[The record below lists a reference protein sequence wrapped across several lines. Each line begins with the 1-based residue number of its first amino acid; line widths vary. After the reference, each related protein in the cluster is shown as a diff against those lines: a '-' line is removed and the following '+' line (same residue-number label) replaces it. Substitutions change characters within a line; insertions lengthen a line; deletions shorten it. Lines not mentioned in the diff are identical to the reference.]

1 MAISHCLP
9 KRIEGMGASQAFG
22 KDFRQC
28 RAAWRG
34 YAGRDQE
41 HVFVVDGNDP
51 WMHRKGGGVEAVE
64 EKQGFGVGGRIGQT
78 AQENIHTRRGGIE
91 PLHICDMVAAGEF
104 KGFVSKRNFLRVHE
118 FFQVLAG
125 GKSVWISERVC
136 STM

>member
-1 MAISHCLP
+1 MAVSHCLP

-51 WMHRKGGGVEAVE
+51 WMHGARDGVETVKK
-64 EKQGFGVGGRIGQT
+64 KQGFGMSGW
-78 AQENIHTRRGGIE
+78 
-91 PLHICDMVAAGEF
+91 IC
-104 KGFVSKRNFLRVHE
+104 
-118 FFQVLAG
+118 
-125 GKSVWISERVC
+125 
-136 STM
+136 